1 MTDASYNKFSAIAIG
16 GTYVNNIPTTFGNV
30 SLDVSGHAAI
40 RGNLYVS
47 GTANIDIS
55 GGGFSG
61 NDLSLNGNIYLGNSL
76 YSTAPDGSFNI
87 YSNAI
92 THKSKDGAT
101 TYMLQDYAVGPD
113 DIEWDSYKN
122 FTLSSAD
129 GYYLNATSGASM
141 GYDASLD
148 VTFTARNGVM
158 NFYAEQNT
166 MLFDASVGY
175 MVNTYND
182 DIYLNPKASGTDGLV
197 VIDGGLQISGNVNC
211 TSPSGILNINA
222 ADNIDVYA
230 STGSQMNFY
239 QSTVTTKSMTIGY
252 DSITSN
258 GYIGSGG
265 TNVDLSISSGR
276 YIKLISPIYCSYVP
290 TDITVNTQIGWT
302 QNANYGNSYTGTAS
316 DNPATISQVGTFTLP
331 SQGVWMIQFT
341 CEITLNTG
349 SDTITNKRIVLSDN
363 TASAT
368 ECAPGF
374 SMYIEL
380 DDAAGGSG
388 LRNIYN
394 FCGIYH
400 YGLSGTTANK
410 YINVCAPTSG
420 SRTVTASGDY
430 KYTRIA

>member
-1 MTDASYNKFSAIAIG
+1 MVDPSYNKFSAIAIG
-16 GTYVNNIPTTFGNV
+16 GIYTNNIDTSFGNV
-30 SLDVSGHAAI
+30 SLDVSGHVAI
-40 RGNLYVS
+40 RGNLFVA
-47 GTANIDIS
+47 GTANIDVS

-61 NDLSLNGNIYLGNSL
+61 NDLSLNGNIYLGNSF

-101 TYMLQDYAVGPD
+101 TFMFQEFTKGPND
-113 DIEWDSYKN
+113 VQWDFYKN
-122 FTLSSAD
+122 FTQTTAD
-129 GYYLNATSGASM
+129 GYYLNMTSGASI
-141 GYDASLD
+141 GFDASLD
-148 VTFTARNGVM
+148 VTFTARSGVM
-158 NFYAEQNT
+158 NFYAEQNS
-166 MLFDASVGY
+166 MLFDVSQQLLGIARNGSIYLTSENNDIYFEASQNLVAIAENGD
-175 MVNTYND
+175 MNFSVQQGGVNFDVSNSFVINTRKD
-182 DIYLNPKASGTDGLV
+182 DIYLNPLHPTTNGNIWLN
-197 VIDGGLQISGNVNC
+197 GNVNLGK
-211 TSPSGILNINA
+211 PMQVRYYPVFPN
-222 ADNIDVYA
+222 Y
-230 STGSQMNFY
+230 NF
-239 QSTVTTKSMTIGY
+239 
-252 DSITSN
+252 
-258 GYIGSGG
+258 
-265 TNVDLSISSGR
+265 
-276 YIKLISPIYCSYVP
+276 
-290 TDITVNTQIGWT
+290 IGWT
-302 QNANYGNSYTGTAS
+302 QNANYGTSYTGTAS

-394 FCGIYH
+394 FSGIYH